1 MFSNLTTRAS
11 AMRAAVIAMIPA
23 FAACSDAPTALSARG
38 ADRLE
43 DASAA
48 RVCTRCENPIVFDA
62 SPANNGS
69 ATHIFTVSADGT
81 GLTQLTSGVAKHM
94 QPGWSAAYQQ
104 IVFVSDRYSP
114 GMALQVYTMIP
125 KAGIMKR
132 LTYSGVP
139 EHSPAFS
146 ADGKKITFVRN
157 VVGGTRVVV
166 MNADGSGEVV
176 FPYNGSLAPSF
187 SPDGQRVIFSSTMHS
202 TAGDEQAREIYMANV
217 DGTNLVR
224 ITTDGLWNHNPVW
237 TPDGKKI
244 VFESYRGSV
253 DGIYKM
259 NPDGSSIE
267 ALAVAAVGSNDWLG
281 WATVNASST
290 KVLFWTD
297 MAGKDELRIVGMNG
311 GATTV
316 VPVPASIE
324 PGSASWSFAR

>member
-48 RVCTRCENPIVFDA
+48 RVCNRCENPIVFDA

-114 GMALQVYTMIP
+114 GMALQVYTLIP
-125 KAGIMKR
+125 KAGVMKR

-146 ADGKKITFVRN
+146 ADATCLATSRAAGRSHTVASNAGFLLRN
-157 VVGGTRVVV
+157 ARAYVPGPPPRSSK
-166 MNADGSGEVV
+166 D
-176 FPYNGSLAPSF
+176 LA
-187 SPDGQRVIFSSTMHS
+187 
-202 TAGDEQAREIYMANV
+202 
-217 DGTNLVR
+217 
-224 ITTDGLWNHNPVW
+224 
-237 TPDGKKI
+237 
-244 VFESYRGSV
+244 RGS
-253 DGIYKM
+253 
-259 NPDGSSIE
+259 E
-267 ALAVAAVGSNDWLG
+267 TCAATLD
-281 WATVNASST
+281 ATST
-290 KVLFWTD
+290 D
-297 MAGKDELRIVGMNG
+297 R
-311 GATTV
+311 
-316 VPVPASIE
+316 
-324 PGSASWSFAR
+324 